1 MDLNAYKAIADK
13 CRFSEKT
20 VRNAFSRKPVTL
32 QVAARIANNIKIPLE
47 CFRIKY
53 DHRGQNKKS
62 REMRNE
68 K

>member
-13 CRFSEKT
+13 CRISEKT

-32 QVAARIANNIKIPLE
+32 PVAARIANNIKIPLE

-53 DHRGQNKKS
+53 DQRGQNKKTKQVLS
-62 REMRNE
+62 D
-68 K
+68 